1 MNLTESELSFD
12 SDMSE
17 PISLNNLIGKN
28 VIEIEIKKEDKNT
41 IYFIILVLILL
52 CIPFI
57 IKIFIKKPNL

>member
-28 VIEIEIKKEDKNT
+28 VIEREIKKEDKNT
-41 IYFIILVLILL
+41 IYFIILVFILL

-57 IKIFIKKPNL
+57 IKIFNKKT